1 MVIPWYSGCIRW
13 LYHGTVV
20 VLDGYTMVQWLYL
33 MVIPWYSGCIRWL
46 YHGTVVVLDGYTMV
60 QWL

>member
-20 VLDGYTMVQWLYL
+20 VLDG
-33 MVIPWYSGCIRWL
+33 IPWYSGCIRWL
-46 YHGTVVVLDGYTMV
+46 YHGTVVVFDGYTMV
-60 QWL
+60 QWLY